1 MFEPMSLIEGYL
13 KEFIERLT
21 KIEEA
26 QKKNPRVKDEE
37 RRKEEEKARVALERN
52 KEFESFTENFKE
64 KNGVK
69 AEVIA
74 ENPKGR

>member
-52 KEFESFTENFKE
+52 KEFESFTENFEE

>member
-37 RRKEEEKARVALERN
+37 RRKEEEKARVALEPN
-52 KEFESFTENFKE
+52 KEFESFTENFEE